1 MNNNEVIN
9 ITLSENRNETII
21 PDWILYI
28 KDHPI
33 LTTYEE
39 QSKFCNGLN
48 YNGKTIFNISPEYLF
63 MIDEKFN
70 GYNRKPILNMIGSI
84 N

>member
-1 MNNNEVIN
+1 MNDNEVIN
-9 ITLSENRNETII
+9 ITFSENRNETII

-28 KDHPI
+28 NEHPI

-39 QSKFCNGLN
+39 QSKFWNGLT
-48 YNGKTIFNISPEYLF
+48 YHGKTIFNISPKYLF
-63 MIDEKFN
+63 MLDEKFN
-70 GYNRKPILNMIGSI
+70 ECSRKPIINMIGSI